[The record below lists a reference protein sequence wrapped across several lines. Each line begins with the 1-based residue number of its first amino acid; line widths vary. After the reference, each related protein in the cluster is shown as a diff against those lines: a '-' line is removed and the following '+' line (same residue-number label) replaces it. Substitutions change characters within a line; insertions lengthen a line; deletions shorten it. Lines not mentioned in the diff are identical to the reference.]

1 MAEITKELIQKLR
14 EKTGI
19 GMMDCKKALIET
31 NGNIE
36 KAIEL
41 LRKKGAKVISKR
53 AGKEVKNGIIHSYI
67 HPGANIGVLVE
78 INCETDFSANTEA
91 MKEFAKDI
99 CMQIAA
105 TDPLC
110 ISIKNLDPNLVEKE
124 REIIREEVRRS
135 GKPENLVDKIT
146 ENKLE
151 KFYETT
157 CLLKQKFIKNDK
169 ISIQDHLNEL
179 VAKIGE
185 TIQIKRFN
193 RYQIGNE

>member
-1 MAEITKELIQKLR
+1 MAKITKELIQKLR

-41 LRKKGAKVISKR
+41 LRKKGAKVVSKR

-78 INCETDFSANTEA
+78 INCETDFSANTDV

-99 CMQIAA
+99 CMQVAA

-110 ISIKNLDPNLVEKE
+110 INIENLDPSLIEKE

-169 ISIQDHLNEL
+169 INIQDHLNEL

-185 TIQIKRFN
+185 TIQIKRFC
-193 RYQIGNE
+193 RYQIGN